1 MITLI
6 FSVLLISV
14 IVELLVLS
22 VKLVWNIGKVLCC
35 VVFFPLILI
44 GLALSGMMVLAIPIL
59 LAVGIISLV
68 MGLAA

>member
-35 VVFFPLILI
+35 VIFFPLILI

-68 MGLAA
+68 MGLVA